1 MVETQL
7 NVENLK
13 LMGYLQRRSGAT
25 ATRTATVAP
34 ATGAVEEP
42 RD

>member
-7 NVENLK
+7 NAGNIE
-13 LMGYLQRRSGAT
+13 LMGYLHSRPEH
-25 ATRTATVAP
+25 RTGRTVTVAP